1 MKLLVSDKGKDD
13 MKRFCQRLMR
23 AVLKL
28 WTCRLTL
35 LALAL
40 MGSRMGLSAKES
52 IDTNLNS
59 TYEKLIKEHG
69 NDVAF
74 ISDLRNWERAWV
86 SYRDARANLE
96 AWIVGKTK
104 PDEPARRATVE
115 KLTDAQLQAL
125 RQLAADGSPFD
136 PNSLSAN
143 PKWEWACWRQYNY
156 YREQVVGKFT
166 YLTGPWILAQ
176 KAWLGYLGETETF
189 LESHGPGTKGQLS
202 QLVSNYVDE
211 MRANDLDQLAGR
223 LGLIHYEPK
232 AVSKDSIT
240 DWRDDLTVISAKQD
254 LRVEFTDVEVPVA
267 IANADNSRQ
276 QLANANP
283 GDTSKGNTYGSDL
296 FISPDSRWILQITWR
311 VHTNR
316 EKRLIDAFLYQV
328 IQITPLHL
336 QRYPARESFG
346 DLAMSLFHVPD
357 DSYADI
363 HFVEWKP
370 DALVMAF
377 TVRPDV
383 EPHLGDD
390 GVDWQ
395 YEFDLRKHTFTNP
408 ARMPGA
414 SRLIDD

>member
-1 MKLLVSDKGKDD
+1 MKLLGSDQGNDD
-13 MKRFCQRLMR
+13 MKRICQRLMR
-23 AVLKL
+23 AALRSR
-28 WTCRLTL
+28 TCQLTL
-35 LALAL
+35 LGLAL
-40 MGSRMGLSAKES
+40 MGSGTGLSPKES
-52 IDTNLNS
+52 ID
-59 TYEKLIKEHG
+59 
-69 NDVAF
+69 
-74 ISDLRNWERAWV
+74 
-86 SYRDARANLE
+86 
-96 AWIVGKTK
+96 
-104 PDEPARRATVE
+104 
-115 KLTDAQLQAL
+115 
-125 RQLAADGSPFD
+125 
-136 PNSLSAN
+136 
-143 PKWEWACWRQYNY
+143 
-156 YREQVVGKFT
+156 
-166 YLTGPWILAQ
+166 
-176 KAWLGYLGETETF
+176 
-189 LESHGPGTKGQLS
+189 
-202 QLVSNYVDE
+202 
-211 MRANDLDQLAGR
+211 
-223 LGLIHYEPK
+223 
-232 AVSKDSIT
+232 T

-254 LRVEFTDVEVPVA
+254 LRVEFTDFETPVA

-283 GDTSKGNTYGSDL
+283 GDTSKGNTYGSEV

-328 IQITPLHL
+328 TQIAPLHL

-346 DLAMSLFHVPD
+346 DLAMSRFHVPD

-383 EPHLGDD
+383 EPHVGDD

-408 ARMPGA
+408 VRMAGP